1 MAWTPLP
8 VGIED
13 FAELRQGY
21 YFIDKTL
28 FIKDLLDM
36 KGKVNLFTRPRRFG
50 KTLNMSMLRYFFEI
64 SATQDLFQGLKIMDA
79 GKTYLTHM
87 GKYPVISLTLKS
99 KSSSSSIFLPIS
111 LKRFNFRSINNHLF
125 HYTIERL

>member
-36 KGKVNLFTRPRRFG
+36 KGKVNLFTP
-50 KTLNMSMLRYFFEI
+50 SPPLRQNIKYEHAQIFF
-64 SATQDLFQGLKIMDA
+64 
-79 GKTYLTHM
+79 
-87 GKYPVISLTLKS
+87 
-99 KSSSSSIFLPIS
+99 
-111 LKRFNFRSINNHLF
+111 
-125 HYTIERL
+125 

>member
-13 FAELRQGY
+13 FAELRQRY

-64 SATQDLFQGLKIMDA
+64 SATQDLFQGLKDH
-79 GKTYLTHM
+79 GCRKN
-87 GKYPVISLTLKS
+87 ISD
-99 KSSSSSIFLPIS
+99 PYGQIS
-111 LKRFNFRSINNHLF
+111 GNLAYAEINEAIL
-125 HYTIERL
+125 I